1 VRRWLLV
8 PLVLSLALACGRSNV
23 HRVHGV
29 VREVDAENKQ
39 AVIEHEDIPGLMSAM
54 TMSFDVPDPAVLAK
68 LVPGQKVLFELEATN
83 ASFRVV
89 GVLEEGATARA
100 GAARSPS
107 VSSVAR
113 SGDVA
118 PDFSLVDQNGA
129 KLAKGDLRGRW
140 ALVDFVY
147 TRCNGPCP
155 ILTSLHVEL
164 QKKLAPELRER
175 VHFVS
180 ISLDPEFDT
189 PPVLA
194 RYAQERGADLS
205 TWSFLTGPPEQV
217 ADVVKR
223 FGVGTLRAADGTIDH
238 VVATFLIDPD
248 GRIVKR
254 WLGLENGVEERRAE
268 IAADVAASP
277 PAPGAGTGAAAGS

>member
-1 VRRWLLV
+1 VAVRRLLAV
-8 PLVLSLALACGRSNV
+8 ALVVSLAWACGRSNV

-29 VREVDAENKQ
+29 VREVDTAARQ

-54 TMSFDVPDPAVLAK
+54 TMSFDVPDPDVLAK
-68 LVPGQKVLFELEATN
+68 LVPGEKVLFELEATSK
-83 ASFRVV
+83 SFRIV
-89 GVLEEGATARA
+89 GVLSEGEAARA

-107 VSSVAR
+107 AASVAR

-118 PDFSLVDQNGA
+118 PDFALIDQNGA
-129 KLAKGDLRGRW
+129 KLALDDLAGRF

-164 QKKLAPELRER
+164 QRALAPELRER
-175 VHFVS
+175 VRFVS
-180 ISLDPEFDT
+180 ISLDPEWDT
-189 PPVLA
+189 PERLA
-194 RYAQERGADLS
+194 EYAKARGADLS
-205 TWSFLTGPPEQV
+205 GWSFLTGPPPEV

-238 VVATFLIDPD
+238 VVATFLIDPQ

-254 WLGLENGVEERRAE
+254 WLGLETGVDERRAD
-268 IAADVAASP
+268 IAALSGP
-277 PAPGAGTGAAAGS
+277 